1 MPRTSRSLSVR
12 EVRAALP
19 RLEDVLREVGEITVT
34 RHGQP
39 VARLLPIRARRAK
52 PTHADLRASMK
63 PLRQPSERLVR
74 ADRDAR

>member
-1 MPRTSRSLSVR
+1 MSRTSRSLSVR

-19 RLEDVLREVGEITVT
+19 RLEEVLREVGEITVT

-39 VARLLPIRARRAK
+39 VARLLPIRVRRAK

-74 ADRDAR
+74 ADRDGR